1 MPNKLTVK
9 LPPFFYYHPDHCY
22 GILLRNKVSVK
33 LPMFSITVSTIARTV
48 VFPRLSSY
56 YRRITAI
63 TIELPRSPSLY
74 REHRRI
80 NAFTVEYRNCRR
92 FSLISKSLPRFLVIE
107 YVYRQIADVLPYRP
121 DHYREVSLPD
131 KFYVELPPFPLP
143 SETLPRYFFT
153 EQVYGKITAV
163 FHSHPDHCRGG
174 LLPSKFTVKLPTF
187 YITIPTTAT
196 VSHCGTRLALN
207 YQRFPLPSRPLR
219 LRAPSDYRVY
229 R

>member
-1 MPNKLTVK
+1 MFSNTVPTIIEVYRSQTSLSFNCQRFILPSRLFPRLFVNEQVYRQITAVLHSHPDHCRGALLPNKLTVK

-33 LPMFSITVSTIARTV
+33 LPMFSITVSTIARTD
-48 VFPRLSSY
+48 VFPRLSTY

-107 YVYRQIADVLPYRP
+107 YVYR
-121 DHYREVSLPD
+121 
-131 KFYVELPPFPLP
+131 
-143 SETLPRYFFT
+143 
-153 EQVYGKITAV
+153 
-163 FHSHPDHCRGG
+163 
-174 LLPSKFTVKLPTF
+174 
-187 YITIPTTAT
+187 
-196 VSHCGTRLALN
+196 
-207 YQRFPLPSRPLR
+207 
-219 LRAPSDYRVY
+219 
-229 R
+229 